1 MGTDT
6 SRRIPDKSHPALTA
20 QSAPPQTSDQ
30 VRAYLPRVTQSRL
43 LSGR

>member
-6 SRRIPDKSHPALTA
+6 SRRIPDKSHAALTA
-20 QSAPPQTSDQ
+20 QEAPPDQ